1 MAISTST
8 ASAMTSE
15 QLLQF
20 LIQPLEKRSVVLS
33 SGVRIFD
40 GVDLRVPRQA
50 SGTALAFT
58 AENGEIPTADY
69 DYTGEVTLLPST
81 MKSVKVIVPFSNE
94 LARSSDLDIF
104 NALQDRMV
112 TDVAA
117 ALDNAMTN
125 GTAAN
130 EPKGILAASSAT
142 IAGTAVGSPTVDDLY
157 DAVGAALAADVD
169 TAGLRWM
176 MHSRDYI
183 NLHKVKADTAGSYLI
198 QPDPTRSGVQSLLGH
213 PIVVNNRM
221 PTTGGAGN
229 ESTIVLADFSQVAV
243 ARDLSPTV
251 TVLRERYAEYDQT
264 ALRVTARYDLGFLN
278 EAAIVRLNGVTP

>member
-1 MAISTST
+1 
-8 ASAMTSE
+8 MTSE

-20 LIQPLEKRSVVLS
+20 LIQPLEKRSVILS

-58 AENGEIPTADY
+58 AENAQVPSVDY

-104 NALQDRMV
+104 AALQDRMV

-117 ALDNAMTN
+117 ALDNAFTN

-142 IAGTAVGSPTVDDLY
+142 VAGTAVGSPTVDDLY

-169 TAGLRWM
+169 AANLRWM
-176 MHSRDYI
+176 MHSRDFI
-183 NLHKVKADTAGSYLI
+183 NLHKVKASTAGTYLI
-198 QPDPTRSGVQSLLGH
+198 QPDPTRPGVQSLLGY
-213 PIVVNNRM
+213 PVTINNRM
-221 PTTGGAGN
+221 PINGGAGSN
-229 ESTIVLADFSQVAV
+229 QSTIVLADFSQIAV
-243 ARDLSPTV
+243 ARDQSPTV
-251 TVLRERYAEYDQT
+251 TVLRERFSDYDQT